1 MRHLHRSFLLLVLS
15 APLAAQ
21 GTQQGAAPTAP
32 AMAAAVAP
40 AVGDVAP
47 DFTLPWADG
56 KGARAEPVTLSKL
69 RGQVVVLAFYPA
81 DYTGGC
87 TIEMTKFRN
96 EYKALFGDGVTVIPI
111 SRDSLSTHKR
121 WVNDSSF
128 QFALASDTAGAV
140 AQQYASAGRG
150 KYFNRTV
157 FVVGKDGK
165 VVWSKAPFN
174 ANAQVGYD
182 SLAVAVAAA
191 KK

>member
-1 MRHLHRSFLLLVLS
+1 MRHLYRSFLMLAVA

-21 GTQQGAAPTAP
+21 GTQQGTAP
-32 AMAAAVAP
+32 AAPAAVAP

-56 KGARAEPVTLSKL
+56 RGTRAEPVALSKL

-111 SRDSLSTHKR
+111 SRDSLSTHTR

-128 QFALASDTAGAV
+128 QFGLASDTAGVV

-150 KYFNRTV
+150 RYFARTV
-157 FVVGKDGK
+157 FVIGKNGK
-165 VVWSKAPFN
+165 IVWSKAPFN

-182 SLAVAVAAA
+182 SLAAAVAVA